1 MNHFLQGGR
10 EHGVPVLISVIHPD
24 TPASRSGQ
32 LYVGDAIISVNGLSL
47 KEVKL
52 FDKVQFLNDQ
62 RNWYSKVIYMYKR
75 ISFY

>member
-62 RNWYSKVIYMYKR
+62 ETGIGR
-75 ISFY
+75 